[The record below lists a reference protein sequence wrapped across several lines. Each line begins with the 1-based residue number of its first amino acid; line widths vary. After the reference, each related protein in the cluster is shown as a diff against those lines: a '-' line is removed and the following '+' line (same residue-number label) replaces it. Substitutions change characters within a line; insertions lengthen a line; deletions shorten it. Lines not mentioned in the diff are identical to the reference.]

1 MTVHGLDL
9 SLAYY
14 PSERWN
20 LSANYS
26 WVDNNLFED
35 LGGIGDIALNAPKNK
50 FKVAANYEFSQWGL
64 QLGGR
69 LRYNGV
75 FPMQSGV
82 FAGDVDS
89 YKVVDLNLVYQLPVA
104 QDLAHPPQLGQFAQI
119 VLQCPAGKTGVL
131 PQWLHELHDFLDAAS
146 GRCAVPALFSAAS

>member
-26 WVDNNLFED
+26 WMDNNLFED

-69 LRYNGV
+69 LRYNGA

-104 QDLAHPPQLGQFAQI
+104 QDLALQVEVDNILDEEHREFVGAPEIGRLVLAQLGVAF
-119 VLQCPAGKTGVL
+119 
-131 PQWLHELHDFLDAAS
+131 
-146 GRCAVPALFSAAS
+146 